1 MLYEKV
7 KYKCDNCNY
16 KATKYKPE
24 ITPREKSSGT
34 VEIYKLPLNL
44 PNNQNS
50 QKISMTEPIYLN
62 PNSDENIAF
71 IIDTLKISL
80 QIGVNPLS
88 TSVTL
93 I

>member
-16 KATKYKPE
+16 KVTKYKPE
-24 ITPREKSSGT
+24 ITLREKSSGT

-50 QKISMTEPIYLN
+50 QKISVTKPIFLN

-80 QIGVNPLS
+80 QIGINPLS